1 MAPMTRARASSTRPQ
16 VLHYGGHGMLVYPP
30 LAEATT
36 PTGKGFRQ
44 RIPVVA
50 EMRSRGQ
57 RGLDPD

>member
-1 MAPMTRARASSTRPQ
+1 MAPMTRARASSTRP
-16 VLHYGGHGMLVYPP
+16 YCGGHGMLVYPP
-30 LAEATT
+30 LAEAMT